1 MAMIKITKI
10 GTDNREEALNLVWK
24 TFRQYEA
31 PDYSAEGLETFHRS
45 VIGNEDYLN
54 SIQLYGAYDG
64 DTLLGV
70 IATRNGGNHIALFF
84 VDGAH
89 HRQGIGRALF
99 QTVVENSASNEI
111 TVNSSPYAVEVY
123 HRLGFA
129 DTAPEQT
136 TDGMRYTPMAYRK
149 R

>member
-1 MAMIKITKI
+1 MAMIKIMEI
-10 GTDNREEALNLVWK
+10 GTDSREEALNLVWK

-31 PDYSAEGLETFHRS
+31 PDYSAEGVETFYQS
-45 VIGNEDYLN
+45 AIANEAYLK
-54 SIQLYGAYDG
+54 SIQIYGAYDG

-89 HRQGIGRALF
+89 HRQGIGKALF
-99 QTVVENSASNEI
+99 QTVVENSASDEI

-129 DTAPEQT
+129 DTAPEQIT
-136 TDGMRYTPMAYRK
+136 GGMRYTPMIYRK